1 MKLVRYWFY
10 ANFDPIVYEITSES
24 ATMIDYSI
32 EEDERL
38 QDIHS
43 NMFNPLCP
51 YDSWRSYVFF
61 LQQKE
66 EDEEVFTLP

>member
-1 MKLVRYWFY
+1 MKLVRYWFH

-38 QDIHS
+38 QEIHS
-43 NMFNPLCP
+43 NMFHPLCP
-51 YDSWRSYVFF
+51 YDSWVEYVKFINE
-61 LQQKE
+61 Q
-66 EDEEVFTLP
+66 